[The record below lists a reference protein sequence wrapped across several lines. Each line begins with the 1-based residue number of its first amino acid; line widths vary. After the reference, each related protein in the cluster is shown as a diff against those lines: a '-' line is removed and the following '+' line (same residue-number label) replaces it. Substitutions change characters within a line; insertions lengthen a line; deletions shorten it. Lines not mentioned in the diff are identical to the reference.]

1 MPGRKATGWQMDGE
15 LSNGRLRR
23 TIARVLAV
31 LGIAAALIAVVVVVG
46 DSTSGGGGGAGDRAE
61 RRAQQREQ
69 EQQEATYVVQEND
82 TLAGIAEKTG
92 VSVEDLQNLNPDIDP
107 QALPAGATLQLR

>member
-1 MPGRKATGWQMDGE
+1 MDGE
-15 LSNGRLRR
+15 QSNGRLRR
-23 TIARVLAV
+23 TIARILAV
-31 LGIAAALIAVVVVVG
+31 LAIAAAVIAIVLVVT
-46 DSTSGGGGGAGDRAE
+46 DATGGGGGGEGDRAE

-82 TLAGIAEKTG
+82 TLAGIAQKTG

>member
-1 MPGRKATGWQMDGE
+1 MDGE
-15 LSNGRLRR
+15 KSDGRLGR

-31 LGIAAALIAVVVVVG
+31 LAIAAVVIAIVVVVG
-46 DSTSGGGGGAGDRAE
+46 DSMGGGGGGEGNRAE
-61 RRAQQREQ
+61 RRAAQREQ
-69 EQQEATYVVQEND
+69 AQQDATYVVQEND

>member
-1 MPGRKATGWQMDGE
+1 MDGE
-15 LSNGRLRR
+15 TTNGRLRR

-31 LGIAAALIAVVVVVG
+31 LAIAGVVIALVVVVG
-46 DSTSGGGGGAGDRAE
+46 GSMGDSGGGEGNRQE
-61 RRAQQREQ
+61 RRAAQREQ
-69 EQQEATYVVQEND
+69 EQSDATYVVQEND